1 MFRKCLAMLCVFL
14 ALFCAPGSAREQSE
28 WLEVVF
34 LDVGKAD
41 AAVLLTEHS
50 VVVIDTGKNKTGE
63 DLVDFLRSRGV
74 SHIDVMIITHFDKDH
89 VGGADKVLEAFS
101 VGTVYECAWEK
112 DSKQVRQYRDA
123 LESQGIQPVVLAE
136 DVAFAIDG
144 AQYAVDAAQHSY
156 TGENASNDMSLVVRV
171 EYGQTSF
178 LFAADAENDR
188 LFELLEEG
196 DLASDVLKV
205 PHHGGYEALSS
216 AFFQAVSPEYAV
228 ITSDAEDPEDETV
241 VHILSS
247 LGATVYLTRLGSVT
261 MVSDGENLDVSQA
274 AFSEQ

>member
-1 MFRKCLAMLCVFL
+1 
-14 ALFCAPGSAREQSE
+14 
-28 WLEVVF
+28 
-34 LDVGKAD
+34 
-41 AAVLLTEHS
+41 
-50 VVVIDTGKNKTGE
+50 
-63 DLVDFLRSRGV
+63 
-74 SHIDVMIITHFDKDH
+74 
-89 VGGADKVLEAFS
+89 
-101 VGTVYECAWEK
+101 
-112 DSKQVRQYRDA
+112 
-123 LESQGIQPVVLAE
+123 
-136 DVAFAIDG
+136 
-144 AQYAVDAAQHSY
+144 
-156 TGENASNDMSLVVRV
+156 MSLVVRV

-228 ITSDAEDPEDETV
+228 ITSDAENPEDETV

>member
-1 MFRKCLAMLCVFL
+1 MASLHTLAFEIGTEEIPAFDLHKATAQLEKLVPE
-14 ALFCAPGSAREQSE
+14 AL
-28 WLEVVF
+28 
-34 LDVGKAD
+34 D
-41 AAVLLTEHS
+41 AVRIPHGAVS
-50 VVVIDTGKNKTGE
+50 VHTTPRRLI
-63 DLVDFLRSRGV
+63 
-74 SHIDVMIITHFDKDH
+74 
-89 VGGADKVLEAFS
+89 
-101 VGTVYECAWEK
+101 
-112 DSKQVRQYRDA
+112 
-123 LESQGIQPVVLAE
+123 VLAE

-228 ITSDAEDPEDETV
+228 ITSDAENPEDETV

>member
-14 ALFCAPGSAREQSE
+14 VLFCAPGSAREESE

-63 DLVDFLRSRGV
+63 DLVDFLRSRDV

-144 AQYAVDAAQHSY
+144 AQYAVDAAQYSY

-205 PHHGGYEALSS
+205 PHHGGYETLSS

-228 ITSDAEDPEDETV
+228 ITSDAENPEDETV

-247 LGATVYLTRLGSVT
+247 LGTTVYLTRLGSVT
-261 MVSDGENLDVSQA
+261 VVSDGENLTISQVA
-274 AFSEQ
+274 SSEQ

>member
-14 ALFCAPGSAREQSE
+14 ALFCVPGSAREESE

-63 DLVDFLRSRGV
+63 DLVDFLRSRDV

-112 DSKQVRQYRDA
+112 DSKQVRQYCDA

-156 TGENASNDMSLVVRV
+156 AGENASNDMSLVVRV

-228 ITSDAEDPEDETV
+228 ITDSGKNPADEETLSALTLEGAQILRTAQGD
-241 VHILSS
+241 VHL
-247 LGATVYLTRLGSVT
+247 
-261 MVSDGENLDVSQA
+261 VSDGRQVRIAGE
-274 AFSEQ
+274 

>member
-14 ALFCAPGSAREQSE
+14 ALFCAPGSAREESE

-50 VVVIDTGKNKTGE
+50 VVVIDTGKNKTGD
-63 DLVDFLRSRGV
+63 DLVDFLRSRDI
-74 SHIDVMIITHFDKDH
+74 SHIDAMIITHFDKDH

-101 VGTVYECAWEK
+101 VGVVYECAWEK
-112 DSKQVRQYRDA
+112 DGKQVRQYRDA
-123 LESQGIQPVVLAE
+123 LESQGIQPVVLEE
-136 DVAFAIDG
+136 DMAFAIDG
-144 AQYAVDAAQHSY
+144 AQYAIDAARLSY
-156 TGENASNDMSLVVRV
+156 EGENASNDMSLVVRV

-188 LFELLEEG
+188 LFELLAEG
-196 DLASDVLKV
+196 NLASDVLKV

-216 AFFQAVSPEYAV
+216 AFFQAVAPKYAV
-228 ITSDAEDPEDETV
+228 ITSDAENPEDETI

-247 LGATVYLTRLGSVT
+247 LGATVYLTRQGSVT

-274 AFSEQ
+274 ASSEQ

>member
-14 ALFCAPGSAREQSE
+14 VLFCAPGSAREESE

-63 DLVDFLRSRGV
+63 DLVDFLRSRDV

-136 DVAFAIDG
+136 DAAFAIDG
-144 AQYAVDAAQHSY
+144 AQYAIDAARLSY
-156 TGENASNDMSLVVRV
+156 AGENASNDMSLVIRV

-205 PHHGGYEALSS
+205 PHHGGYETLSS

-228 ITSDAEDPEDETV
+228 ITSDAENPEDETV

-261 MVSDGENLDVSQA
+261 MVSDGENLTI
-274 AFSEQ
+274 

>member
-1 MFRKCLAMLCVFL
+1 MFRKCVAILCVLL
-14 ALFCAPGSAREQSE
+14 ALFYAPGSAREESG

-34 LDVGKAD
+34 LDAGKAD

-50 VVVIDTGKNKTGE
+50 AVVIDTGENKTGD

-74 SHIDVMIITHFDKDH
+74 SHIDAMIITHFDKDH

-101 VGTVYECAWEK
+101 VGAVYECAWEK

-123 LESQGIQPVVLAE
+123 LESQGIQPVVLTE
-136 DVAFAIDG
+136 DAAFAIDG
-144 AQYAVDAAQHSY
+144 AQYAIDAARLSY
-156 TGENASNDMSLVVRV
+156 AGENASNDMSLVIRV

-228 ITSDAEDPEDETV
+228 ITSDAENPEDETV

-247 LGATVYLTRLGSVT
+247 LGTTVYLTRLGSVT
-261 MVSDGENLDVSQA
+261 VVSDGENLTISQVA
-274 AFSEQ
+274 SSEQ

>member
-1 MFRKCLAMLCVFL
+1 MLCVFL
-14 ALFCAPGSAREQSE
+14 VLFCAPGSAREESE

-228 ITSDAEDPEDETV
+228 ITSDAENPEDETV

>member
-14 ALFCAPGSAREQSE
+14 ALFCAPGSAREESE

-63 DLVDFLRSRGV
+63 DLVDFLRSRDV

-144 AQYAVDAAQHSY
+144 AQYAVDAAQYSY

-228 ITSDAEDPEDETV
+228 ITSDAENPEDETV

>member
-1 MFRKCLAMLCVFL
+1 MLCVFL
-14 ALFCAPGSAREQSE
+14 VLFCAPGSAREESE

-144 AQYAVDAAQHSY
+144 AQYAVDAAQYSY

-228 ITSDAEDPEDETV
+228 ITSDAENPEDETV